1 MTDDAPSSRGGVFAR
16 PEDTV
21 ATRRLRQELVAFLL
35 RRGQSAEG
43 AEDIVQEAF
52 LRFHRAGNDVS
63 DADARPLIFVI
74 AKNLLKDHWKSA
86 SREQGRRA
94 AVSPEDLETVG
105 QAMADDAPAPDRG
118 LLGREQLDQALAVIR
133 ALPPRTRDAFLLHR
147 FEDLTYRQIADR
159 LGVSVSMIEKH
170 LAEALKRLKSA
181 RDD

>member
-1 MTDDAPSSRGGVFAR
+1 M
-16 PEDTV
+16 
-21 ATRRLRQELVAFLL
+21 RRLRQELVGFLL
-35 RRGQSAEG
+35 RRGQSAEA

-52 LRFHRAGNDVS
+52 LRFHRAGNQIADP
-63 DADARPLIFVI
+63 DARPLIFVI
-74 AKNLLKDHWKSA
+74 AKNLLKDHWKSTG
-86 SREQGRRA
+86 REQSRRA

-181 RDD
+181 RGD